1 LLAEVVNNSVTPKTA
16 QHKMV
21 KFHKTQLSKLF
32 AKLQRV
38 AKSPE
43 YLLGPVKGAVIY
55 GIVSVRKSTMEFLK

>member
-21 KFHKTQLSKLF
+21 KFHKTQLSKNYLPNS
-32 AKLQRV
+32 KGR
-38 AKSPE
+38 KSPE
-43 YLLGPVKGAVIY
+43 YLLGPVKGAIIY